1 MAKAM
6 RRRVAGCAALLAL
19 AMCGGCGS
27 GAAITS
33 PFLPSSIEN
42 EFIGAVTTW
51 DLNRDGDVTCE
62 EWRGYVTDLFREADA
77 NRDGVL
83 TPDEYA
89 VLARRD
95 RLFEYL
101 GFKYFDT
108 AGKGQLTLA
117 QMADK
122 PNPAFTRL
130 DTNRDCR
137 ITPSERAGIPDR
149 VQAQAPV
156 KR

>member
-1 MAKAM
+1 MP
-6 RRRVAGCAALLAL
+6 AAAPAPNL
-19 AMCGGCGS
+19 
-27 GAAITS
+27 
-33 PFLPSSIEN
+33 PFFSSTSIEN
-42 EFIGAVTTW
+42 EFIGAVITW

-62 EWRGYVTDLFREADA
+62 EWKGYVADLFREADA
-77 NRDGVL
+77 NRDGAL

-89 VLARRD
+89 ILARRD

-108 AGKGQLTLA
+108 AGKSQLTLA
-117 QMADK
+117 QIADK

-137 ITPSERAGIPDR
+137 ITPSERAGIPER
-149 VQAQAPV
+149 PQAQAPV

>member
-6 RRRVAGCAALLAL
+6 KRRVIAGLVVLLAPAICAGCS
-19 AMCGGCGS
+19 S
-27 GAAITS
+27 GAQS
-33 PFLPSSIEN
+33 PLFPSTSIEN

-62 EWRGYVTDLFREADA
+62 EWRGYVAGLFHEADA

-117 QMADK
+117 QMTDK

-137 ITPSERAGIPDR
+137 ITPSERAGIPER

-156 KR
+156 KQ